1 MMHYPLAPYEHNA
14 MQTFGYG
21 RYQAKK
27 PDTGPDPLPP
37 ITDPGPKYPPITPD
51 SPWPPKPVDKYRMR
65 RRRGRRGQLS
75 RYRAFGSLEEMA
87 DVVGSEVS
95 GVLSRAEEALYEGAQ
110 GLVHAVED
118 SATRQR
124 QRQAIWMVGSPLIIL
139 AGLSNRRNRTLGL
152 ASAIAGALIGFRNY
166 REYQH
171 IEGLRKQMGV

>member
-1 MMHYPLAPYEHNA
+1 MQYPLAPYEHNA
-14 MQTFGYG
+14 MHTFGYG
-21 RYQAKK
+21 RYQSKK

-37 ITDPGPKYPPITPD
+37 VTPHYPKPITPD
-51 SPWPPKPVDKYRMR
+51 TPWPPPPKTPPKSYRMR
-65 RRRGRRGQLS
+65 SRRGRRGQLS

-87 DVVGSEVS
+87 DVVGSKVS
-95 GVLSRAEEALYEGAQ
+95 SVLSRAEEALHEGAA
-110 GLVHAVED
+110 GIVHAVED